1 VHVTL
6 RMREHV
12 WNLRSRRSF
21 AVVERALAAVNRRP
35 DFGVVHF
42 SVQGNHLHLVVE
54 ARDRGAFS
62 SGVRALGTRLALG
75 LNRMMERR
83 GPVLADRFH
92 AHLLTTPAE
101 ARNALAYV
109 LDNFRGHAVRRGERP
124 GPPVPD
130 RYASTAR
137 PASGA
142 SALPPEK
149 PRPWWHRR
157 AGFFARRRQSLH
169 GRFSRSRRLRA
180 RLLPGTRSGVDVRI
194 PWTVGRR
201 WLSRRH
207 AMLPPGGSSVP

>member
-109 LDNFRGHAVRRGERP
+109 LDNFRGHAVRRGDPP

-130 RYASTAR
+130 RYASATAPAGR
-137 PASGA
+137 P
-142 SALPPEK
+142 LVVPP
-149 PRPWWHRR
+149 
-157 AGFFARRRQSLH
+157 
-169 GRFSRSRRLRA
+169 RSWLLRA
-180 RLLPGTRSGVDVRI
+180 AVSAAETP
-194 PWTVGRR
+194 P
-201 WLSRRH
+201 SR
-207 AMLPPGGSSVP
+207 